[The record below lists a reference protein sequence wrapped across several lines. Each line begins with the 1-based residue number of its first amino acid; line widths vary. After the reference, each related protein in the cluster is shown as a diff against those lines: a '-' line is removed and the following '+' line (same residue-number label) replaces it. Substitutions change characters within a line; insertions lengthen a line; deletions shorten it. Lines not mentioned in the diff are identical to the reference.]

1 MAYNPHAVNRL
12 RFWIATGE
20 ITSLDTLTWGCYALR
35 DILGLS
41 GDVLQDFSEWM
52 GDGDAFQKKHP
63 LQVAWWFYEHQIP
76 FTLHFTIAR
85 DLKPLAQIRAFWHIL
100 RANREFKAYP
110 QIHLGAIRYNL
121 KRNLRK
127 RELDLLETQMEQRP
141 TDPLETF
148 RLLVNLQIPFVPK
161 YRPCFRIERD
171 RLKEDIEYNWNCFR
185 FIRVAKNLQNNL
197 QKQRG
202 PEEGKENRS

>member
-1 MAYNPHAVNRL
+1 MAYNPHTINRL

-20 ITSLDTLTWGCYALR
+20 ITSLETLTWGCYALR

-41 GDVLQDFSEWM
+41 GDVLQEFSEWM

-85 DLKPLAQIRAFWHIL
+85 DLNPLAHIRAFWYIL

-110 QIHLGAIRYNL
+110 QLRLGAIRYSL

-127 RELDLLETQMEQRP
+127 LEWNLLEEGMEHRP
-141 TDPLETF
+141 IDPLEMF
-148 RLLVNLQIPFVPK
+148 RLLVNLGIPFRVT
-161 YRPCFRIERD
+161 YRPCFGVERD
-171 RLKEDIEYNWNCFR
+171 CLKEDIEYNWNCFR
-185 FIRVAKNLQNNL
+185 FTRVARHLQRDDRK
-197 QKQRG
+197 QKAL
-202 PEEGKENRS
+202 EETEEPLS